1 VSAHI
6 VYGGWEGHTP
16 RQTAELLASLLEEAG
31 ICAELHDTLDLFA
44 NVPQDATLLVPIWTM
59 GALTLEQARGVCDA
73 VERGVGLAGCHGGM
87 CDAFRECT
95 EWQFLTGGQFVAHP
109 GGEVRY
115 RVSIEN
121 CEHPVTQGIADF
133 TVEGEQ
139 YYHHV
144 DPAVHVLATTEFPVA
159 EGPHAANGLVKMP
172 MLWTKRWGNGRV
184 FYCAIGHTVDEIAA
198 EPVRTLVQRG
208 LLWAG
213 NLLPNR

>member
-1 VSAHI
+1 MAAHI

-16 RQTAELLASLLEEAG
+16 EETARLLATLLAEAG
-31 ICAELHDTLDLFA
+31 VRAELHDSLDLFA
-44 NVPQDATLLVPIWTM
+44 RVPEDATLLVPVWTM
-59 GALTLEQARGVCDA
+59 GALTNDQVRGVCDA

-115 RVSIEN
+115 RVSIEDRD
-121 CEHPVTQGIADF
+121 HPVTRGIEDF
-133 TVEGEQ
+133 TLMGEQ

-144 DPAVHVLATTEFPVA
+144 DPAVRVLATTQFPVA
-159 EGPHAANGLVKMP
+159 EGPHAANGPVKMP
-172 MLWTKRWGNGRV
+172 TVWTKRWGKGRV
-184 FYCAIGHTVDEIAA
+184 FYCAIGHIAGDIAA

-213 NLLPNR
+213 NLLPDR